1 MKDGGTEFL
10 QFRLQVEPRAAQRA
24 RRVVEAAVGG
34 WQLGGLA
41 DDVVSCVSEL
51 VANVYEHATTSPI
64 AELFLLWVPG
74 DFLSAE
80 VRDQDVR
87 MPRRTGA
94 ADPGQPVALIDA
106 DTDDLKIVQLAE
118 AGRGLA
124 LVEALCDRLIW
135 RPDSSGGKL
144 VRCYWRL
151 KAATDTAATTLRP
164 PLGPRAPIPTHPPE
178 RSQLTRPRPRADTS
192 HGVFRGR
199 CCSPFPGHHPAGL
212 SF

>member
-1 MKDGGTEFL
+1 MKDGDTEFL
-10 QFRLQVEPRAAQRA
+10 QFRLRVEPRAAQRA
-24 RRVVEAAVGG
+24 RRVVEAVVGG
-34 WQLGGLA
+34 WQLGGRA

-74 DFLSAE
+74 QFLSAE

-87 MPRRTGA
+87 MPRRIGT
-94 ADPGQPVALIDA
+94 ADSRLPVALIDTDA
-106 DTDDLKIVQLAE
+106 DDLEIMQLAE

-144 VRCYWRL
+144 VRCHWRL
-151 KAATDTAATTLRP
+151 KAATDTARNCP
-164 PLGPRAPIPTHPPE
+164 PPSAGPE
-178 RSQLTRPRPRADTS
+178 RTDTDPS
-192 HGVFRGR
+192 
-199 CCSPFPGHHPAGL
+199 A
-212 SF
+212 

>member
-1 MKDGGTEFL
+1 MKDGDTEFL
-10 QFRLQVEPRAAQRA
+10 QFRLRVEPRAAQRA
-24 RRVVEAAVGG
+24 RRVVEAAVSG

-51 VANVYEHATTSPI
+51 VANVYEHATASPI
-64 AELFLLWVPG
+64 AELFMLWVPG

-87 MPRRTGA
+87 MPYRTGA
-94 ADPGQPVALIDA
+94 KDPGLPVALIDA
-106 DTDDLKIVQLAE
+106 DTDDPEITQLAE

-144 VRCYWRL
+144 VRCHWRL
-151 KAATDTAATTLRP
+151 KTATDTARDCP
-164 PLGPRAPIPTHPPE
+164 PPSAGPEAANTDP
-178 RSQLTRPRPRADTS
+178 SA
-192 HGVFRGR
+192 
-199 CCSPFPGHHPAGL
+199 
-212 SF
+212 

>member
-1 MKDGGTEFL
+1 MKDGDTEFL
-10 QFRLQVEPRAAQRA
+10 QFRLRVEPRAAQRS
-24 RRVVEAAVGG
+24 RRVVEAVVRG

-64 AELFLLWVPG
+64 AELFMLWVPG

-87 MPRRTGA
+87 MPYRTGA
-94 ADPGQPVALIDA
+94 TDPRLPVALIDA
-106 DTDDLKIVQLAE
+106 DTDDLEIAQLAE

-151 KAATDTAATTLRP
+151 KTATDTARNYP
-164 PLGPRAPIPTHPPE
+164 PPSAEPQGTDTDPP
-178 RSQLTRPRPRADTS
+178 A
-192 HGVFRGR
+192 
-199 CCSPFPGHHPAGL
+199 
-212 SF
+212 